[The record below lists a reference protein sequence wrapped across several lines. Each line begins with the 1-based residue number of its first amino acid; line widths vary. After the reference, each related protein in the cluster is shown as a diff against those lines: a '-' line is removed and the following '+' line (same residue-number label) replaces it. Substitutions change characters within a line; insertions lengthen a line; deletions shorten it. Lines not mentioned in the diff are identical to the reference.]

1 MQKHFFKD
9 QYLDTTDLDLIRRDI
24 LKYDSEKL
32 SNFDELL
39 DSNLVPIIKSKILNK
54 NFLKKITKN
63 LNSSNFIFLNR
74 VKIQKNKRE
83 YNKTWHKDS
92 GRKNQ
97 FKILSKK
104 NNLLFK
110 IGIYFQDN
118 DKQLGGGIDIIKP
131 LNYVFFNKY
140 NFFSNFLR
148 KIYYS
153 YKIRFSD
160 NFLDIKSGEIVGFS
174 GLVFHQTTTIKK
186 HASNQLKDRLSI
198 YFLIANES
206 LVKEVIAIHNKENPS
221 QLIELNEN
229 IEKIKFNNEEFKVC
243 NSKMTRILEEV
254 LSD

>member
-9 QYLDTTDLDLIRRDI
+9 QYLNTTDLDLIRRDI
-24 LKYDSEKL
+24 LSYDNEKL
-32 SNFDELL
+32 SNYNELL
-39 DSNLVPIIKSKILNK
+39 DPNLIPIIKSKIFNE

-63 LNSSNFIFLNR
+63 LNSSNIIFLNR

-83 YNKTWHKDS
+83 YKQTWHKDS

-97 FKILSKK
+97 FKILSKE

-110 IGIYFQDN
+110 IGIYLQDN

-131 LNYVFFNKY
+131 LSYDFINKY

-148 KIYYS
+148 RIYYS

-160 NFLDIKSGEIVGFS
+160 NFLDIKSGDIVGFS
-174 GLVFHQTTTIKK
+174 GLVFHQTTAIKK
-186 HASNQLKDRLSI
+186 YAGNELKDRLSI
-198 YFLIANES
+198 YFLITNEN
-206 LVKEVIAIHNKENPS
+206 LIKEVISIHNKENPS

-229 IEKIKFNNEEFKVC
+229 IEKIKFNNQEFKIC
-243 NSKMTRILEEV
+243 NSKMTRILEKV